1 MAWHEYQVRLRHDAG
16 QVTVTTVAESEAA
29 AIRIVLAAELA
40 VENACTRVGMGAEL
54 PTTS

>member
-40 VENACTRVGMGAEL
+40 PRRAVLRTRRGKWVCD
-54 PTTS
+54 